1 MHIYLLL
8 HGFRLHSRSV
18 IVLFVA
24 TWAARKSPIPMSDE
38 CDSWTHSQAGSR
50 WQCESGCSCPTIRGN
65 RSLTHTDTHT
75 PWAVSFRLWGWT
87 QGRCCRRHRV
97 SVSAA
102 AGTGSH
108 AQRKQA
114 NAACTCHKPVVW
126 PWVVCMDRSHLST
139 ARMQVN
145 DKQCT
150 RTMETGRA
158 RPRLVSTHDRTRMCN
173 AVDEAT
179 TTCQQPHQ
187 RRDALLLP
195 FARRTRQK
203 RT

>member
-1 MHIYLLL
+1 MPPAPLALARGFALYDEDTTTHALHMHRRIQTRTHKTMRCELQSVVPDARALL
-8 HGFRLHSRSV
+8 H
-18 IVLFVA
+18 
-24 TWAARKSPIPMSDE
+24 AAP
-38 CDSWTHSQAGSR
+38 CQCQCGSR
-50 WQCESGCSCPTIRGN
+50 NRLSGIAQGGKCSVRTTRTLLHMHRHIQ
-65 RSLTHTDTHT
+65 THTHT

-87 QGRCCRRHRV
+87 QGRCGRRHRV

-114 NAACTCHKPVVW
+114 NAACACHKPVVW
-126 PWVVCMDRSHLST
+126 PWVVCMDRCHLST

-158 RPRLVSTHDRTRMCN
+158 RPRLVSIHDR
-173 AVDEAT
+173 D
-179 TTCQQPHQ
+179 
-187 RRDALLLP
+187 
-195 FARRTRQK
+195 
-203 RT
+203 

>member
-1 MHIYLLL
+1 MN
-8 HGFRLHSRSV
+8 S
-18 IVLFVA
+18 
-24 TWAARKSPIPMSDE
+24 
-38 CDSWTHSQAGSR
+38 
-50 WQCESGCSCPTIRGN
+50 
-65 RSLTHTDTHT
+65 
-75 PWAVSFRLWGWT
+75 LWGWT
-87 QGRCCRRHRV
+87 QGRCGRRHRV

-114 NAACTCHKPVVW
+114 NAACAYHKPVVW
-126 PWVVCMDRSHLST
+126 PWVVCMDCCHLST
-139 ARMQVN
+139 ARMQIN

-179 TTCQQPHQ
+179 TTRQQPHQ

-203 RT
+203 ERNLLRVTRLYRNNHSERDALSIKSIRHDTQRVASRDPLQKTITRQPIHT